1 MDPWSLQQHQVAAW
15 PSARVFSRPE
25 EARSGMNA
33 IAPAS
38 PSDDE
43 LLTRMAG
50 GDYDAFG
57 LFYDRHS
64 TLLFSLLMKILRDT
78 HDAEEVLQEAML
90 QIWERAT
97 VYDASAGKPL
107 SWAVTITR
115 NKAIDRLRS
124 TQRKARLIREAA
136 PEIEFAYAHT
146 GTAAESR
153 ALQSEAAFL
162 VQGAL
167 ASLPQQQRVAIE
179 LAFFGGLT
187 QNEIASHLGEPLGT
201 TKARIRRGMMALRDS
216 LEGQI

>member
-1 MDPWSLQQHQVAAW
+1 MTTAA
-15 PSARVFSRPE
+15 PSTPT
-25 EARSGMNA
+25 
-33 IAPAS
+33 
-38 PSDDE
+38 DDE
-43 LLTRMAG
+43 LLTRMAR

-90 QIWERAT
+90 QLWERAT
-97 VYDASAGKPL
+97 LYNASAGKPL

-124 TQRKARLIREAA
+124 TQRKARLIKEAA
-136 PEIEFAYAHT
+136 PEIEFAYINT

-153 ALQSEAAFL
+153 ALQGEAAFL

-167 ASLPQQQRVAIE
+167 ANLPEQQRVAIE

>member
-1 MDPWSLQQHQVAAW
+1 MDPWSLQQQQTTAW
-15 PSARVFSRPE
+15 PSAPAFLRRG
-25 EARSGMNA
+25 EAHSGMSA
-33 IAPAS
+33 AALAS
-38 PSDDE
+38 PNDEE

-64 TLLFSLLMKILRDT
+64 NLLFSLLMKILRDT

-97 VYDASAGKPL
+97 VFDASAGKPL

-124 TQRKARLIREAA
+124 TQRKARLINEAA
-136 PEIEFAYAHT
+136 PEIAFAYSHT
-146 GTAAESR
+146 GTAAESS
-153 ALQSEAAFL
+153 ALQGEAASL